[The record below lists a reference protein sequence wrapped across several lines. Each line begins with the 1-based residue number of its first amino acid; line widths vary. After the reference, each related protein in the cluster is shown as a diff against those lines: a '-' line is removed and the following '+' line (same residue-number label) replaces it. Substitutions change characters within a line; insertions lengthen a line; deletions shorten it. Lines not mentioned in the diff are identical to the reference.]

1 MDTQPLVMSDA
12 VVAAPAA
19 AMALATK
26 YAGNVPRYTSYPT
39 APHFHAGIGETDYR
53 RWLSALD
60 PDRPISLYLHI
71 PFCRRLCWYCG
82 CNMQVVNNHGPVTA
96 YVDALLHE
104 IALVSAVIG
113 SVPVVDA
120 LHFGGGTPNI
130 LSECDLDRI
139 FAALRRCFTFNPQ
152 AEIAAEIDPRGLTPD
167 WIAAARRNGLNRAS
181 VGVQDIDD
189 AVQVAI
195 NRQQPWDVTAA
206 AIDGLRAAGVAS
218 INVDLLYGLPHQT
231 EDTVMHTI
239 ERMLSLRPDRIA
251 LFGYAHVPWMKPA
264 QKLLD
269 EAALPDASARHVQQ
283 TAATHR
289 LEHAGYVR
297 IGLDHFARAA
307 DSMARAM
314 AAACVHRNFQ
324 GYTTD
329 GAQTLVGFGASA
341 IGKLHDGYVQNASGV
356 VAWRAAVDADRLP
369 VARGIALSEDDRI
382 RGAIIERLM
391 CDFRVDLSD
400 FAELPGLIGDGLQ
413 TELRRLRCFIDDGLL
428 VRDGFRLLVTEA
440 GRPFVRSM
448 AAVFDRYLGR
458 STARHSKGV

>member
-1 MDTQPLVMSDA
+1 MNASTRMTPAPVKA
-12 VVAAPAA
+12 VPASAPA
-19 AMALATK
+19 LAGK
-26 YAGNVPRYTSYPT
+26 YSANVPRYTSYPT
-39 APHFHAGIGETDYR
+39 APHFHAGIGEMDYR

-104 IALVSAVIG
+104 IALVSAATG
-113 SVPVVDA
+113 SMLTVEA

-130 LSECDLDRI
+130 LSAHDLCRI
-139 FAALRRCFTFNPQ
+139 FAALRRSFVLSPD

-195 NRQQPWDVTAA
+195 NRQQPWEVTAA
-206 AIDGLRAAGVAS
+206 AIDGLRAAGVPS

-231 EDTVMHTI
+231 EDTVMQTI
-239 ERMLSLRPDRIA
+239 ERMLSLQPDRIA

-269 EAALPDASARHVQQ
+269 EAALPDASARHAQQ
-283 TAATHR
+283 TEAAQR
-289 LEHAGYVR
+289 LEQGGYVR
-297 IGLDHFARAA
+297 IGLDHFARAG
-307 DSMARAM
+307 DPMASAM
-314 AAACVHRNFQ
+314 AAGCVHRNFQ

-329 GAQTLVGFGASA
+329 EAQTLVGFGASA

-356 VAWRAAVDADRLP
+356 VAWRAALDADRLP

-382 RGAIIERLM
+382 RGTIIERLM
-391 CDFRVDLSD
+391 CDFRVDLAQ
-400 FAELPGLIGDGLQ
+400 FAALPGLAGEALNIELQ
-413 TELRRLRCFIDDGLL
+413 RLECFVDDELL
-428 VRDGFRLLVTEA
+428 VREGSRLAVTEA
-440 GRPFVRSM
+440 GRPFVRAM
-448 AAVFDRYLGR
+448 AAVFDRYLER